1 MGVSR
6 VEGVAATMAARS
18 SASKNPRWIHTW
30 TQQLFPVMLV
40 IGREAAAE
48 LALFVDCA
56 TSRKFPDVR
65 WMKIS
70 SLRRREMDAGRSPEQ
85 IKQIEFVGE
94 TLDMASHQP
103 SGGGWRL

>member
-1 MGVSR
+1 
-6 VEGVAATMAARS
+6 MAARS